1 MLGAVKDRKSKGWY
15 IKNKTFEYIVIDFFD
30 EDNDFFVLMDCLVDM
45 SNEKKIFVS
54 SSEMY
59 GMNKR
64 DIIHLYVN
72 PREIKSHRLQLNKLC
87 QDSLNQG
94 VFKNRVVC
102 FDIYNQNTTMQWE
115 EYLDLKTVDDKNEI
129 RKNNMHAKICF
140 TEETRV
146 EIICEKD
153 ISCIRILVKQL
164 NDLGYKIK
172 KVSGIS

>member
-72 PREIKSHRLQLNKLC
+72 PREIKSYRLQLNKLC

-102 FDIYNQNTTMQWE
+102 FDI
-115 EYLDLKTVDDKNEI
+115 
-129 RKNNMHAKICF
+129 
-140 TEETRV
+140 
-146 EIICEKD
+146 
-153 ISCIRILVKQL
+153 
-164 NDLGYKIK
+164 
-172 KVSGIS
+172 